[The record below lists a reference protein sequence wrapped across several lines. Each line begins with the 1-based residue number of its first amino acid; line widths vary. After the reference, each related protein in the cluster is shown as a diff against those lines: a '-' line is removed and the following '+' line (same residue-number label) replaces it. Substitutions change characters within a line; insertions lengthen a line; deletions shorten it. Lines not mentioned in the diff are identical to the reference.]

1 MIEVK
6 KRQPLIDA
14 DVLQLRYEIGFC
26 GEYDEIDE
34 ATGEKKH
41 NVREFDFVAELL
53 DGRIKGI
60 IEDTESTEPPILFLT
75 GSSTSTRIINR
86 SRRFSGEPEIV
97 LDTPIREQL
106 ATLKPYKGT
115 RKEQKPF
122 HFDNLTAY
130 ILGNY
135 DTRVSN
141 GLEADDL
148 ICIEQFSRLRYND
161 TIICTRDKDLR
172 QCPGWQFGWE
182 CGKQPSFGPELVD
195 NRGRIVLDDGKGI
208 KGTGT
213 KFFFAQMLVGDTVDN
228 IPGCPKVG
236 PVKAFDILSKCN
248 TKREHELAVIE
259 AYQKA
264 YPDNYRD
271 MLEEQSKLL
280 WMIRELNEDGSPKHY
295 EWKFDD

>member
-1 MIEVK
+1 ME
-6 KRQPLIDA
+6 KRQPLIDG
-14 DVLQLRYEIGFC
+14 DILRYEIGFC

-41 NVREFDFVAELL
+41 HVREFDFVAELL

-60 IEDTESTEPPILFLT
+60 IEDTGATEPPILYLT
-75 GSSTSTRIINR
+75 GSNTSTKIINR
-86 SRRFSGEPEIV
+86 SLQYLGEPEI
-97 LDTPIREQL
+97 QL
-106 ATLKPYKGT
+106 AVPFRERVATVKPYKGT
-115 RKEQKPF
+115 RKEGKPF

-141 GLEADDL
+141 SLEADDL
-148 ICIEQFSRLRYND
+148 LCIEQYSRLLSAD

-182 CGKQPSFGPELVD
+182 CGKQASFGPTFVD
-195 NRGRIVLDDGKGI
+195 NKGGLVFHDGDL

-213 KFFFAQMLVGDTVDN
+213 KFFFAQMLTGDTVDN

-248 TKREHELAVIE
+248 TKREHERAVIE

-280 WMIRELNEDGSPKHY
+280 WMVRELNEDGSPKHY
-295 EWKFDD
+295 EWKFDDN